1 MNSTDADNS
10 LQTLQTMEQTLLAY
24 CRRQGLFRLGDCVIA
39 ACSGG
44 ADSMALLCF
53 LLRCQKE
60 LGITV
65 MAAHVDHGIRG
76 EAAHADA
83 RYVAEFC
90 RAHDVPFFL
99 YDAAAN
105 GVQIPQNPSENWA
118 RSLRYTWFDALAKE
132 QHACIAT
139 AHTLSDQT
147 ETVLFRM
154 ARGTG
159 LHGMAGIP
167 AVRGVYRRPF
177 LCLTR
182 ADTTAYCA
190 ALGQHYVQDESNFS
204 DAYARNRIRHHAVPA
219 LQSVNPAA
227 EQAVGRLCSQLQE
240 LNTWLENLAASLLDQ
255 AACGG
260 GYSIPTLAA
269 ADAPV
274 LAAALRVLVARARDP
289 EEKYVQALAAVV
301 RRGNGAVQL
310 TPNACWTAA
319 DGVLYCRQPAGVPPE
334 PVPAPPQPL
343 KPGVYC
349 LPGGYGLEIQQLN
362 YEVFL
367 KNPSF
372 LKKDYTYCADYAK
385 INKNI
390 FLRTRQPGDTFRPAG
405 RRVGK
410 TLKKYLNEA
419 KVPAA
424 ERALLPLL
432 ACGSRV
438 LWLWGAG
445 FADGL
450 APGSGTKQILLI
462 RQNSRPAAP
471 AQEQDCDIGGTDHA

>member
-10 LQTLQTMEQTLLAY
+10 LQNPVNTMEQTLLAY
-24 CRRQGLFRLGDCVIA
+24 CRRQGLFRLGDRVIV

-44 ADSMALLCF
+44 ADSIALLCF
-53 LLRCQKE
+53 LLRCKAE

-83 RYVAEFC
+83 RFVAEFC
-90 RAHDVPFFL
+90 RTHHVPFFL
-99 YDAAAN
+99 YDAAAS
-105 GVQIPQNPSENWA
+105 GVQIPPNPSENWA
-118 RSLRYTWFDALAKE
+118 RSLRYTWFDALAAQ

-139 AHTLSDQT
+139 AHTLSDQA

-182 ADTTAYCA
+182 SDTTAYCA

-204 DAYARNRIRHHAVPA
+204 DAYARNRIRHYAVPA
-219 LQSVNPAA
+219 LQTINPAA
-227 EQAVGRLCSQLQE
+227 ERAVGRLCNQLQE
-240 LNTWLENLAASLLDQ
+240 LNIWLENLAEKLLAQ

-260 GYSIPTLAA
+260 GYSIPILAA

-274 LAAALRVLVARARDP
+274 LAAALRMLAARARDP
-289 EEKYVQALAAVV
+289 EEKYVQALAAIV
-301 RRGNGAVQL
+301 RQGSGAVQL
-310 TPNACWTAA
+310 TPDACWTAA
-319 DGVLYCRQPAGVPPE
+319 NGILYCRSALKMQPEAIPTPH
-334 PVPAPPQPL
+334 QLL
-343 KPGVYC
+343 KTGIYC
-349 LPGGYGLEIQQLN
+349 LPGGYELEIQQLN

-390 FLRTRQPGDTFRPAG
+390 FVRTRQPGDTFRPAG
-405 RRVGK
+405 RHVGK

-419 KVPAA
+419 KVPVA
-424 ERALLPLL
+424 ERTLMPLL
-432 ACGSRV
+432 ACGSQV

-450 APGSGTKQILLI
+450 SPDDGTKQILLI
-462 RQNSRPAAP
+462 RQSRQPAAP
-471 AQEQDCDIGGTDHA
+471 EQEHNIGGTDHA